1 MAKKNVI
8 EIMLAKFPIIFP
20 VQNLAVSGKVCIF
33 ATNYDDRQITES
45 HQS

>member
-33 ATNYDDRQITES
+33 AANYSMIS
-45 HQS
+45 KSFIIY

>member
-8 EIMLAKFPIIFP
+8 EIMLAKFPVFFS

-33 ATNYDDRQITES
+33 APVIVNTID
-45 HQS
+45 

>member
-1 MAKKNVI
+1 MVKKIVV

-33 ATNYDDRQITES
+33 AKNYTMIS
-45 HQS
+45 